1 MMLHPLLLS
10 LLLGVALAH
19 TSTPI
24 LPESKVNYDLFPV
37 TSRQQRGCARAPF
50 KSSVSGFI
58 RASTFGVSVTR
69 GATATISFSITLS
82 GISAVEM
89 AKKDAIYQNILTGS
103 LKKTYMR
110 RKNAYKGGLNLPF
123 MADIGADLR
132 RRKLNGGELRK
143 SRVSKQLFERR
154 LCAVSKILGGVRR
167 ARVQIRGSRRV
178 TGTSLIPRTVYGYVK
193 VARVTRTD
201 GKTITIV
208 STDPRDFVVSTS
220 EGIVSARGVEGVQVS
235 QL

>member
-1 MMLHPLLLS
+1 MLHPLLLS

-19 TSTPI
+19 TSTQI
-24 LPESKVNYDLFPV
+24 LPESKVNYDLFPA
-37 TSRQQRGCARAPF
+37 TSRQQRGCAKAPF

-58 RASTFGVSVTR
+58 LASTFGVSVTR
-69 GATATISFSITLS
+69 GATATISFSITLN
-82 GISAVEM
+82 GISAAEM
-89 AKKDAIYQNILTGS
+89 AKRDAIYQKSLSGS
-103 LKKTYMR
+103 LKNTYIR

-132 RRKLNGGELRK
+132 RRNLNGGELRK
-143 SRVSKQLFERR
+143 SRVSKELFGRR
-154 LCAVSKILGGVRR
+154 LCAASKILGRVGRT
-167 ARVQIRGSRRV
+167 RVQIRGSRKV

-201 GKTITIV
+201 GKKITIV
-208 STDPRDFVVSTS
+208 STDPRDFAVSTS
-220 EGIVSARGVEGVQVS
+220 DGIVLARGLEGVQVS